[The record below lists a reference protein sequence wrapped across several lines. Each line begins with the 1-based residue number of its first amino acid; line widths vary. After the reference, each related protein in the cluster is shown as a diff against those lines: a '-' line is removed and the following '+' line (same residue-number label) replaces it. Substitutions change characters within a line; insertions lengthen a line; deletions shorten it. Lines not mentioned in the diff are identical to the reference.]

1 MLGIKGSKLCGK
13 ISSIGSSAGSCVAV
27 GAGFCVAVGAG
38 FSVGTAVG
46 FVVGAAVGFA
56 VGSGV
61 GFVVGT
67 AVGFTVGS
75 GVGFVV
81 GAAVGV
87 AGIGLGDDSFAFS
100 LLHADRE
107 RIIKRVSSSTINL
120 CFMSYSSKMPSTFS

>member
-1 MLGIKGSKLCGK
+1 MIGIKGSKLCGK

-27 GAGFCVAVGAG
+27 GAGF
-38 FSVGTAVG
+38 SVGTAVG
-46 FVVGAAVGFA
+46 FVVGA
-56 VGSGV
+56 
-61 GFVVGT
+61 